1 MAFCKIKIES
11 IIKSRQG
18 RKIKKKTQE
27 ERSRVS
33 WKCAWES
40 GKGQQAQT
48 EERQRVIGHVQV
60 NTTAPP
66 CRSVQFASH
75 RNETQ
80 AQQLRLNVLPEKRAR
95 WQRETHTDHFLS
107 PDWLKKTFR
116 MSVSSESQWPCV
128 IKMTKVWPKWDHT
141 PNLKDKL
148 RFYGASQCPKNK
160 TTHCTFTVFPQFSI
174 FCCNYIT
181 EIMWHIL
188 IKLNI

>member
-18 RKIKKKTQE
+18 RKIKKKHKRRDQE
-27 ERSRVS
+27 FHENAHGSQ
-33 WKCAWES
+33 
-40 GKGQQAQT
+40 GKDSKR
-48 EERQRVIGHVQV
+48 RQKKDRVIGHVQV
-60 NTTAPP
+60 NTTAPL

-128 IKMTKVWPKWDHT
+128 IKITKVWPKWDHT